1 MFVSTPGRP
10 HWHANSYNV
19 VNADDVGL
27 PNSIARDERAAE
39 MKVPETL
46 EEMIEVLG
54 DTKHPEWPIYNDT
67 TLNTIVFNWKERT
80 LTIYIGNPKEHNVLM
95 KIDLL
100 HVCWTQNNVYG
111 QGEVYPADCGED
123 QEAVQWM

>member
-1 MFVSTPGRP
+1 MSTPGRP

-39 MKVPETL
+39 MKVPTTL
-46 EEMIEVLG
+46 DEMITVLG

-67 TLNTIVFNWKERT
+67 TLNTIVINWKERT
-80 LTIYIGNPKEHNVLM
+80 VTIYIGNPKNG
-95 KIDLL
+95 
-100 HVCWTQNNVYG
+100 NVYMTI
-111 QGEVYPADCGED
+111 PI
-123 QEAVQWM
+123 